1 MRTFLLTLVFLSGK
15 MVWAQ
20 SCDCAATLSW
30 LQSTFSENDA
40 GFAYAMEQKG
50 EKAYATHNVLLTN
63 KAGAASSYEA
73 CLPVLEEWLAYF
85 RDGHIGIEWISQP
98 EAEAPQNKESKR
110 AIKAKFKDWLTHPID
125 REAFEA
131 ALAKNEAPGFE
142 GIWRSGVYL
151 IAIQQD
157 GDGYTGSILEA
168 DGVYWR
174 ADQVKLTIDPKE
186 DSAVYY
192 MKDHSP
198 RYIAK
203 PQLIGKNYLEIG
215 FIQLERVV
223 PKFDA
228 EPEKALYIRA
238 MDATYPFIE
247 YLDDRTAYLR
257 IPSFNNFYRPFID
270 SMVAAEK
277 PKLLQ
282 HPNLIIDL
290 RGNGGGSDASYASL
304 SPLLYTHPIHTVGVE
319 FLSTKLNNQRMLDFA
334 ENDEYNFTEE
344 EKTWARESYKALS
357 ENLGEFVNLN
367 ESVYSVETYD
377 TVYTY
382 PSAVAIL
389 INEGNGSTTEQF
401 LLEARQSAKVKLYGS
416 TTYGVLDISNM
427 SEHTDPC
434 DNFTLYYSLS
444 RSMRIPGLA
453 IDGKGISPDF
463 YMHRDIPNHGWIEFV
478 RERMGGK

>member
-1 MRTFLLTLVFLSGK
+1 MRTFMLILIFLSGK
-15 MVWAQ
+15 LLIAQ
-20 SCDCAATLSW
+20 SCDCPTTLSW

-40 GFAYAMEQKG
+40 GFAYVMEQKG
-50 EKAYATHNVLLTN
+50 EKAYAAHNAAMEIKAQAAPTHQV
-63 KAGAASSYEA
+63 
-73 CLPVLEEWLAYF
+73 CLPVLEEWLTYF

-98 EAEAPQNKESKR
+98 EVEAPQNEENKR
-110 AIKAKFKDWLTHPID
+110 AIKAKFKDWPQ
-125 REAFEA
+125 RPVNRKSFEA
-131 ALAKNEAPGFE
+131 ALAKNATPGYE

-157 GDGYTGSILEA
+157 DDGYTGSILEA

-174 ADQVKLTIDPKE
+174 PDQVKLRIDPKA
-186 DSAVYY
+186 DSAVFY

-198 RYIAK
+198 RFVSH

-215 FIQLERVV
+215 FVQLERVA

-238 MDATYPFIE
+238 MDATYPFVE
-247 YLDDRTAYLR
+247 YLDERTAYLR

-270 SMVAAEK
+270 SLVAAEK

-319 FLSTKLNNQRMLDFA
+319 FLSTKLNNQRMLAFA

-344 EKTWARESYKALS
+344 EKEWARESYETLS
-357 ENLGEFVNLN
+357 AQLGKFVNLD
-367 ESVYSVETYD
+367 ESVYSVDTID
-377 TVYTY
+377 TVYTH
-382 PSAVAIL
+382 PSDVAIL
-389 INEGNGSTTEQF
+389 INEENGSTTEQF

-427 SEHTDPC
+427 MNVNDPC
-434 DNFTLYYSLS
+434 ENFTMYYSLS

-463 YMHRDIPNHGWIEFV
+463 YMHRDIPNHEWIEFV
-478 RERMGGK
+478 RERMGE